1 MGSAIDTSKL
11 VPVPLPGVEEGI
23 GVAPSV
29 GVGVAP
35 NVGVGVGDAVT
46 VGDVGRAE
54 ADAVDG
60 ADVGEVGDGEG
71 DGLGATTTVNEYRP
85 RWSSPSSAE
94 KVV

>member
-23 GVAPSV
+23 GVAPGV
-29 GVGVAP
+29 GVGL
-35 NVGVGVGDAVT
+35 GDAVT
-46 VGDVGRAE
+46 VEDVGRAE
-54 ADAVDG
+54 ADAVGG
-60 ADVGEVGDGEG
+60 ADVAEVGDGEG